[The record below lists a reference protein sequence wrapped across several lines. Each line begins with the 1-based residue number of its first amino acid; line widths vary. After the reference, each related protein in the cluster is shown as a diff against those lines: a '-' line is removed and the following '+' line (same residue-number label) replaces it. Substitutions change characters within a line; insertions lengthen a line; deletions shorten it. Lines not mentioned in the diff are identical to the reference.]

1 VQVRGEKDLLVSR
14 FADGHVDRASGADGF
29 PSGVQ
34 EGVGEREGSLP
45 DPPDFDLY
53 LKDIPD
59 KKRRFVVGFR
69 VDDGEEEILAADKF
83 REPEPHCL
91 QQRFIG
97 VVDHLE
103 LVGEED
109 HPRGVGVM
117 KFYFG
122 LVGKHGIYYSINAF
136 SPILFVDKQN
146 NWGIMGIASLAKS
159 LNPPKFRERA

>member
-1 VQVRGEKDLLVSR
+1 MR
-14 FADGHVDRASGADGF
+14 FFVHGHMHRAPGADGF
-29 PSGVQ
+29 LPGIDQ
-34 EGVGEREGSLP
+34 GIAERKGGLSDFFHLDP
-45 DPPDFDLY
+45 DLE
-53 LKDIPD
+53 DIAD

-146 NWGIMGIASLAKS
+146 NWGIMGIASLAKIFK
-159 LNPPKFRERA
+159 PA